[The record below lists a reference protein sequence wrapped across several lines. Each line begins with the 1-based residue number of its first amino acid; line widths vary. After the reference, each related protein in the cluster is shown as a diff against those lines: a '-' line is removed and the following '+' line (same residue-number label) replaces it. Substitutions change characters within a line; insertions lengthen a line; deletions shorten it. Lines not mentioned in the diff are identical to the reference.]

1 MQAEMTDRS
10 VHDGAS
16 AAPLNGRASGEVDR
30 EPKQEPRIVRYF
42 KETAGPA
49 RPDPWV
55 NRKYAVG

>member
-1 MQAEMTDRS
+1 MDAEMTDRS

-16 AAPLNGRASGEVDR
+16 FAPLRVQESGER
-30 EPKQEPRIVRYF
+30 KRKEPAIIRYF
-42 KETAGPA
+42 RETAGPA